1 MTALPRDT
9 TLYKITGTDTY
20 RLSSV
25 TLLGRWGGN
34 RQNIEKSARSRYV
47 PDEGKSFCQ
56 VDQSGAEALIVAH
69 MMPRSNK
76 LRQLFDNKIKIHNYL
91 GVVFTEQWR
100 AEFPMVGEFAKIP
113 IPELKSHP
121 DWSRFVAAVAASDD
135 NPPATRYYYHYKQ
148 TGHSANY
155 NIFAPAF
162 VENIL
167 LKSGGKVRLT
177 KQQGEAYLEG
187 YHSLI
192 PEIRRYYH
200 RKVAETYERTGI
212 LYSLQGFPLH
222 ITKKLF
228 PHEYSK
234 IYDKIPQSTVGCISN
249 IAFTQ
254 MQNYILE
261 NKLRGWDILQNNHD
275 SYLGQAP
282 DGEIMDMARVMKR
295 FMEQELTSPFGEV
308 FNMRSEVQVG
318 KNWSPFD
325 PEYNPEGLKKVDL

>member
-9 TLYKITGTDTY
+9 TLYKIAGTDTY

-69 MMPRSNK
+69 CMPRSNK
-76 LRQLFDNKIKIHNYL
+76 LRQLFDNKIKIHSYL
-91 GVVFTEQWR
+91 GVVFTEQWKHQ
-100 AEFPMVGEFAKIP
+100 FPMVDEFIKIP
-113 IPELKSHP
+113 IPELKNHP
-121 DWSRFVAAVAASDD
+121 DWGKFLKAVANSDN
-135 NPPATRYYYHYKQ
+135 NPPSTRFYYHYKQ
-148 TGHSANY
+148 VAHSSNY
-155 NIFAPAF
+155 GVMAPAF

-177 KQQGEAYLEG
+177 RKQGEIYLEG

-192 PEIRRYYH
+192 PEIRGYYH
-200 RKVAETYERTGI
+200 RKVAETYEKTGV
-212 LYSLQGFPLH
+212 LYNLQGFPLH

-234 IYDKIPQSTVGCISN
+234 ILDKIPQSTVGTITN
-249 IAFTQ
+249 IAFTNL
-254 MQNYILE
+254 QNFIVD
-261 NKLRGWDILQNNHD
+261 NKLKWDVLQNNHD

-282 DGEIMDMARVMKR
+282 DAEIMDMARVMKR
-295 FMEQELTSPFGEV
+295 FMEQELTSPFGET
-308 FNMRSEVQVG
+308 FNMRSEVQIG
-318 KNWSPFD
+318 KNWSPKS
-325 PEYNPEGLKKVDL
+325 EYNPEGLCTVEL